1 VASIKFRATIFFPG
15 LLLADQAFSFS
26 ISAGNKA
33 ILMSHD
39 HDDHDHASHANAH
52 APASFGKAFAIG
64 IALNTGFV
72 ALEAAYGFL
81 SNSVALLA
89 DAGHNLSDV
98 LGLIVAWTASVLT
111 RRAPTPRF
119 TYGLRGSSI
128 LAALFNAMFLLLA
141 VGAIAWEALQ
151 RFGAPEPVAGKTV
164 MAVAAIGIAVNGV
177 TAWLFAKG
185 GREDINIR
193 GAFAHMAADA
203 LVSAGVVAAGLVI
216 LLTNWLW
223 LDPLVSLVVS
233 ALIVW
238 GTWGLLR
245 ESLGMSMAAV
255 PSHIDPAALRAWL
268 ETRPG
273 VTSVHDLHIWP
284 MSTTETALTCHLVVP
299 GGHPGDAFLRD
310 VCTEL
315 VEKFRIGH
323 ATLQIE
329 TDQNTVCALAAD
341 EVV

>member
-1 VASIKFRATIFFPG
+1 
-15 LLLADQAFSFS
+15 
-26 ISAGNKA
+26 
-33 ILMSHD
+33 MSQEHDGHD
-39 HDDHDHASHANAH
+39 HHSHAKEHAH

-72 ALEAAYGFL
+72 ALEAGYGFL

-185 GREDINIR
+185 GGEDINIR

-216 LLTNWLW
+216 LMTNWLW
-223 LDPLVSLVVS
+223 LDPFVSLVIS

-268 ETRPG
+268 QSRPG
-273 VTSVHDLHIWP
+273 VTGVHDLHIWP

-299 GGHPGDAFLRD
+299 GGHPGDAFLHD
-310 VCTEL
+310 VCAAL
-315 VEKFRIGH
+315 LEKFRIGH

-329 TDQNTVCALAAD
+329 TDQNAVCSLAPD

>member
-1 VASIKFRATIFFPG
+1 M
-15 LLLADQAFSFS
+15 LADQAFSFS
-26 ISAGNKA
+26 ISAGDKA
-33 ILMSHD
+33 ILMSHH
-39 HDDHDHASHANAH
+39 HDDHNHDDHEKGHAH
-52 APASFGKAFAIG
+52 APVSFGRVFAIG

-128 LAALFNAMFLLLA
+128 LAALFNAIFLLLA

-151 RFGAPEPVAGKTV
+151 RFGNPEPVAGKTV
-164 MAVAAIGIAVNGV
+164 MIVAAIGIAVNGV
-177 TAWLFAKG
+177 TALLFAKG

-216 LLTNWLW
+216 LMTNWLW

-255 PSHIDPAALRAWL
+255 PNHIDPLKVRQWL
-268 ETRPG
+268 GSHEG
-273 VTSVHDLHIWP
+273 VASLHDLHIWP
-284 MSTTETALTCHLVVP
+284 MSTTEIALSCHLVMP
-299 GGHPGDAFLRD
+299 KGHPGDAFLHE
-310 VCTEL
+310 VCEGL
-315 VEKFRIGH
+315 ASAFKIAH
-323 ATLQIE
+323 PTLQIE
-329 TDQNTVCALAAD
+329 TDPGLACALAPD
-341 EVV
+341 DVV